1 MAGGR
6 FETVRYPDISADARG
21 REALRAATGAKE
33 RATKGEEIM
42 ARRKT
47 FQQGTVVERKYAH
60 GTAFILRY
68 RIRKSNGGWQEKSET
83 LADCSSKK
91 AALKVLSTR
100 LQSIN
105 EKNGRTGSNQTER
118 TFGDLL
124 GSKWSQYLDNQ
135 SVKPSTRYAYESVLK
150 KWIKP
155 FFGERLFEDIGADTV
170 GRFMAH
176 LAQNKLSAKYRR
188 NVYNLLKVL
197 FEIAVEYDL
206 MSASPIRPRV
216 HRPEADRRRLPVFSL
231 EQTLAIIEKADE
243 MYRPALETLAL
254 TGLRAGELLALRW
267 KDCDFKNRRFTIS
280 NTVWRGQLQ
289 TTKTEASDRTIG
301 MPEPLVRTLTDYQE
315 ESKFTDADDFVFC
328 QADGKPIDPDSLR
341 RLGIYPA
348 LKKAGI
354 PFQKR
359 ASGCHAFRRFVVSVI
374 HKQTGSLKLAQ
385 QQLGNSTLSTTADIY
400 TCVDEEQV
408 AETAEALGK
417 AFCGRRVVETPCI
430 SNSVN

>member
-1 MAGGR
+1 MAGVG
-6 FETVRYPDISADARG
+6 FQTFWHSDFDDDARG

-47 FQQGTVVERKYAH
+47 FQQGTVVERKYEY

-68 RIRKSNGGWQEKSET
+68 RIRKLDGGWQEKSET
-83 LADCSSKK
+83 LSDCSSKK
-91 AALKVLSTR
+91 AALKVLSMR

-105 EKNGRTGSNQTER
+105 EKNGRMGSHQTER
-118 TFGDLL
+118 KFGDLL
-124 GSKWSQYLDNQ
+124 GSKWSRYLDNQ
-135 SVKPSTRYAYESVLK
+135 SVKASTRYAYGSVLK

-155 FFGERLFEDIGADTV
+155 FFGELLFEDIGAETV

-176 LAQNKLSAKYRR
+176 LAQKQLSAKYRR

-197 FEIAVEYDL
+197 FEIAIEYDL
-206 MSASPIRPRV
+206 MPTSPIRPRV
-216 HRPEADRRRLPVFSL
+216 HRPEADRRRLPVFTL
-231 EQTLAIIEKADE
+231 EQMLAIIEHSE
-243 MYRPALETLAL
+243 PRYRPVLETLGL

-267 KDCDFKNRRFTIS
+267 KDCDFKNRRFTIL
-280 NTVWRGQLQ
+280 NTVWRGELQ

-301 MPEPLVRTLTDYQE
+301 MPEPLVRTLTAHQE
-315 ESKFTDADDFVFC
+315 ESKFTGADDFVFC
-328 QADGKPIDPDSLR
+328 QADGRPIDPDSLR
-341 RLGIYPA
+341 RFGIYPA
-348 LKKAGI
+348 LDKAGI

-359 ASGCHAFRRFVVSVI
+359 ASGCHAFRRFVASMI

-385 QQLGNSTLSTTADIY
+385 QQHGHSTLSTTADIY
-400 TCVDEEQV
+400 TAVDEEQV
-408 AETAEALGK
+408 AQTADALGK
-417 AFCGRRVVETPCI
+417 AFCGRSVVETPCI

>member
-1 MAGGR
+1 MAGVGLGAFR
-6 FETVRYPDISADARG
+6 RSDIDPDARG
-21 REALRAATGAKE
+21 GEALRAATEAKE

-47 FQQGTVVERKYAH
+47 FQQGTVVERKYEY

-68 RIRKSNGGWQEKSET
+68 RIRKLDGGWQEKSET
-83 LADCSSKK
+83 LTDCSSKK
-91 AALKVLSTR
+91 AALKVLSVR

-118 TFGDLL
+118 KFGDLL

-135 SVKPSTRYAYESVLK
+135 SVKPSTRYAYASVLK

-155 FFGERLFEDIGADTV
+155 FFGELLFEDIDADTV

-176 LAQNKLSAKYRR
+176 LAQNKLAAKYRR

-206 MSASPIRPRV
+206 MPASPIRPRV
-216 HRPEADRRRLPVFSL
+216 HRPETDRRRLPVFSL
-231 EQTLAIIEKADE
+231 EQTLAIIEHADP

-267 KDCDFKNRRFTIS
+267 KDCDFKNCRFTIS
-280 NTVWRGQLQ
+280 NTVWRGTLQ

-301 MPEPLVRTLTDYQE
+301 MPEPLVRTLTAHQE
-315 ESKFTDADDFVFC
+315 KSEFIEAEDFVFC
-328 QADGKPIDPDSLR
+328 QGDGKPIDPDSLR
-341 RLGIYPA
+341 RLGPA
-348 LKKAGI
+348 LEKAGI

-359 ASGCHAFRRFVVSVI
+359 TSGCHAFRRFVASVI
-374 HKQTGSLKLAQ
+374 HKKTGSLKLAQ
-385 QQLGNSTLSTTADIY
+385 QQLGHSTLSTTADIY
-400 TCVDEEQV
+400 TSVDEEQV

-417 AFCGRRVVETPCI
+417 VFCGRSVVETLA
-430 SNSVN
+430 SVIQ